1 MSRPVIGII
10 PLIDKERESFWMLP
24 GYMNGII
31 DAGGIPV
38 MLPLTKD
45 IEIIK
50 QLADKYDGF
59 LFTGGQDVCP
69 ELYNEKILPECGECC
84 SDRDIMEKE
93 LFSIV
98 FSMDKPVFGIC
109 RGIQL
114 INVLL
119 GGTLYQDLKTQKPS
133 NIEHHQC
140 PPYDVPVH
148 SVKLKK
154 DMPLYL
160 LIKKEIISV
169 NSYHHQAIKN
179 IAPKLSAMA
188 YSEDGLIEAICAPE
202 KKFVWATQWHPEFLF
217 KKDNDNLKILK
228 EFVKS
233 CT

>member
-1 MSRPVIGII
+1 MDVTRVYEWNNRRRRNTAYKCTFRRYTLS
-10 PLIDKERESFWMLP
+10 
-24 GYMNGII
+24 
-31 DAGGIPV
+31 
-38 MLPLTKD
+38 
-45 IEIIK
+45 
-50 QLADKYDGF
+50 GF
-59 LFTGGQDVCP
+59 K
-69 ELYNEKILPECGECC
+69 NSKA
-84 SDRDIMEKE
+84 
-93 LFSIV
+93 
-98 FSMDKPVFGIC
+98 
-109 RGIQL
+109 
-114 INVLL
+114 
-119 GGTLYQDLKTQKPS
+119 S

>member
-10 PLIDKERESFWMLP
+10 PLIDKERESFWMLL

-31 DAGGIPV
+31 DAGGI
-38 MLPLTKD
+38 
-45 IEIIK
+45 
-50 QLADKYDGF
+50 
-59 LFTGGQDVCP
+59 
-69 ELYNEKILPECGECC
+69 
-84 SDRDIMEKE
+84 
-93 LFSIV
+93 
-98 FSMDKPVFGIC
+98 
-109 RGIQL
+109 QL

-119 GGTLYQDLKTQKPS
+119 GDTLYQDLKTQKPS